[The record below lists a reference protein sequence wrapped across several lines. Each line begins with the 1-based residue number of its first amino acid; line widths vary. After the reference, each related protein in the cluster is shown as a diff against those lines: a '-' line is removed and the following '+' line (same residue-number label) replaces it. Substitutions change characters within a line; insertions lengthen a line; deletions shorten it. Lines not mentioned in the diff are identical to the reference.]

1 MDDRSQIVARR
12 VTVTG
17 RVQGV
22 GFRPFLYRLAHACG
36 VAGWVRNEAGRV
48 EAHIEG
54 GAAAL
59 DRFVAAVVTEAPPLA
74 RPAVAQVVAAPPEG
88 RAEFR
93 IEASRAGAPREA
105 HVGPDQFC
113 CDDCLAEMADPHGR
127 RHRYPFINC
136 TQCGP
141 RYTIIARLPYDRPNT
156 AMARFPLC
164 PECRAEYEDPLDRR
178 FDAQPLACP
187 VCGPHLALADGSG
200 PAIEDTTAA
209 LAGAAAAI
217 RRGEIVA
224 VRGIGGYHLLCDA
237 YSEAAI
243 ARLRERKPR
252 PDKPLAVMVPQV
264 GADGLDGVREIA
276 APTEA
281 EAACLLDPMRPI
293 CLVAKGGRAPLPES
307 IAPGLGE
314 VGVMLPYSPLHHLLL
329 AEIGGPVVA
338 TSGNVAGEPVL
349 TEPAEAEGRLR
360 HVVHRFLHHNRP
372 ILRPADDPLFRVIAG
387 APRPLRLG
395 RGCAPAE
402 LELPME
408 VAEPL
413 LAVGGQQKN
422 TVCLAWE
429 GRAVVSPHIGDL
441 ESPRGVAVFEEVA
454 HTLQALY
461 GVEAT
466 WLAADAHP
474 RYTATRWA
482 RDRGLPV
489 VTIYHHHAH
498 ASALVAEHGV
508 TEACICFT
516 WDGTGLGPDRTA
528 WGGEALLGRP
538 GSWRRVAS
546 LRPFRIAGGDRAGRE
561 PWRSAAALSWEAGVA
576 WPELPGDRDLL
587 HHAWRRGVNRFTT
600 TAAGRLFD
608 GAAALTGLCL
618 TATFEG
624 QGPMVLE
631 AAGGVVGEPIALPLT
646 LDAEGVWRTDWA
658 PLLPMLVDGSCSV
671 AERAARFHAT
681 LAAAIVAQAVRVREA
696 TGVATVGLTGGCFQ
710 NRLLT
715 EQAAAGLTTAGFE
728 VILPT
733 AIPAN
738 DAGLSYGQAVEA
750 AARSSAPATPRGG
763 TSRPRGR
770 RAGA

>member
-1 MDDRSQIVARR
+1 MDDRSRIIARR

-36 VAGWVRNEAGRV
+36 VVGWVRNEAGRV
-48 EAHIEG
+48 EAQVEG
-54 GAAAL
+54 DGVAVE
-59 DRFVAAVVTEAPPLA
+59 RFVAAIVAEAPPLA
-74 RPAVAQVVAAPPEG
+74 RPEVAAVEEVEPEG
-88 RAEFR
+88 LDGFR
-93 IEASRAGAPREA
+93 IEASRGGAACDA
-105 HVGPDQFC
+105 HVPPDQFC

-141 RYTIIARLPYDRPNT
+141 RYTIIERLPYDRPNT

-164 PECRAEYEDPLDRR
+164 PECRAEYEEPLDRR

-187 VCGPHLALADGSG
+187 VCGPHLALTDGSS
-200 PAIEDTTAA
+200 PSIEDTTAA
-209 LAGAAAAI
+209 LAGTAAAI

-237 YSEAAI
+237 RNAAAI
-243 ARLRERKPR
+243 AHLRERKPR
-252 PDKPLAVMVPQV
+252 PEKPLAVMVPQV

-276 APTEA
+276 EPTAA

-293 CLVAKGGRAPLPES
+293 CLVAKGGSRPLPES

-338 TSGNVAGEPVL
+338 TSGNVSGEPVL
-349 TEPAEAEGRLR
+349 TEPAEVEGRLR
-360 HVVHRFLHHNRP
+360 HVAGHFLHHNRP
-372 ILRPADDPLFRVIAG
+372 ILRPADDPLFRVIG
-387 APRPLRLG
+387 GVPRPLRLG

-402 LELPME
+402 AELPLP

-413 LAVGGQQKN
+413 LAVGGQEKN
-422 TVCLAWE
+422 TVCLAWDR
-429 GRAVVSPHIGDL
+429 RAVISPHIGALDT
-441 ESPRGVAVFEEVA
+441 PRGLAVFEQVA
-454 HTLQALY
+454 ADLQALY
-461 GVEAT
+461 GVEAA

-489 VTIYHHHAH
+489 VAIYHHHAH
-498 ASALVAEHGV
+498 AAALAAEHRVAG
-508 TEACICFT
+508 EILCFT

-528 WGGEALLGRP
+528 WGGEALLGCP

-561 PWRSAAALSWEAGVA
+561 PWRAAAALTWEAGVG

-587 HHAWRRGVNRFTT
+587 HHAWARGVNRFTT

-608 GAAALTGLCL
+608 GAAALVGLCT
-618 TATFEG
+618 TATYEG
-624 QGPMVLE
+624 QGPMLLE
-631 AAGGVVGEPIALPLT
+631 AAAGGAAGEAIALPLIR
-646 LDAEGVWRTDWA
+646 DEGGVWRTDWA
-658 PLLPMLVDGSCSV
+658 PLLPMLLDGHLSV
-671 AERAARFHAT
+671 AERAACFHAT
-681 LAAAIVAQAVRVREA
+681 LAAAIVAQAERVREA
-696 TGVATVGLTGGCFQ
+696 TGVAVVGLTGGCFQ

-715 EQAAAGLTTAGFE
+715 EQAAVGLATAGFE
-728 VILPT
+728 VLLPT
-733 AIPAN
+733 RIPAN
-738 DAGLSYGQAVEA
+738 DAGLSYGQVVEA
-750 AARSSAPATPRGG
+750 AAL
-763 TSRPRGR
+763 GR
-770 RAGA
+770 

>member
-1 MDDRSQIVARR
+1 MNDRSRIVARR

-22 GFRPFLYRLAHACG
+22 GFRPFLYRLAHARG
-36 VAGWVRNEAGRV
+36 VRGWVRNEAGRV

-54 GAAAL
+54 EAGAI
-59 DRFVAAVVTEAPPLA
+59 DRFVAAIVTEAPPLA
-74 RPAVAQVVAAPPEG
+74 RPEVAQVVVAELEG
-88 RAEFR
+88 LAEFR
-93 IEASRAGAPREA
+93 IAASREGSPREA
-105 HVGPDQFC
+105 HVPPDQFC

-187 VCGPHLALADGSG
+187 VCGPHLALTDGSS
-200 PAIEDTTAA
+200 PPIEDTTAA
-209 LAGAAAAI
+209 LAGVAAAI
-217 RRGEIVA
+217 RGGEIVA

-237 YSEAAI
+237 RNAAAI
-243 ARLRERKPR
+243 AWLRERKPR
-252 PDKPLAVMVPQV
+252 PDKPLAVMVPQR

-276 APTEA
+276 APSEE
-281 EAACLLDPMRPI
+281 EAACLFDPMRPI
-293 CLVAKGGRAPLPES
+293 CLVAKGGSRPLPEA

-338 TSGNVAGEPVL
+338 TSGNVSGEPVL
-349 TEPAEAEGRLR
+349 TEPAEVEGRLR
-360 HVVHRFLHHNRP
+360 HVAHRFLHHNRP
-372 ILRPADDPLFRVIAG
+372 ILRPADDPLFRVIG
-387 APRPLRLG
+387 GRPRPLRLG

-402 LELPME
+402 LELP
-408 VAEPL
+408 VTLPRPL

-422 TVCLAWE
+422 TVCLAWDR
-429 GRAVVSPHIGDL
+429 RAVVSPHIGDL
-441 ESPRGVAVFEEVA
+441 ESPRGVAVFEQVA
-454 HTLQALY
+454 ATLQELY
-461 GVEAT
+461 GVEAA

-482 RDRGLPV
+482 RGRGLPV
-489 VTIYHHHAH
+489 AAVFHHHAH
-498 ASALVAEHGV
+498 ASALVAEHALV
-508 TEACICFT
+508 EPCLCFT

-538 GSWRRVAS
+538 GGWRRVAS

-561 PWRSAAALSWEAGVA
+561 PWRSAAALCWEAEVA
-576 WPELPGDRDLL
+576 WPALPGDPDLL

-608 GAAALTGLCL
+608 AAAALTGLCL

-624 QGPMVLE
+624 QGPMLLE
-631 AAGGVVGEPIALPLT
+631 AVAGGAAGDPIALPVAR
-646 LDAEGVWRTDWA
+646 DRDGVWRTDWA
-658 PLLPMLVDGSCSV
+658 PFLPVLLDRGLSV
-671 AERAARFHAT
+671 AERAACFHT
-681 LAAAIVAQAVRVREA
+681 SLAAAIVAQAERVRGER
-696 TGVATVGLTGGCFQ
+696 GVTTVGLTGGCFQ

-715 EQAAAGLTTAGFE
+715 EQAANGLTAAGF
-728 VILPT
+728 VVLLPVR
-733 AIPAN
+733 IPAN

-750 AARSSAPATPRGG
+750 A
-763 TSRPRGR
+763 SRPPS
-770 RAGA
+770 A

>member
-1 MDDRSQIVARR
+1 MDDRNPTIGLRVA
-12 VTVTG
+12 VTG

-36 VAGWVRNEAGRV
+36 VAGWVRNQAGRV

-54 GAAAL
+54 DGAAVA
-59 DRFVAAVVTEAPPLA
+59 RFVAAIVVEAPPLA
-74 RPAVAQVVAAPPEG
+74 RPAVAAVEEAAVEG
-88 RAEFR
+88 LDGFR
-93 IEASRAGAPREA
+93 IEASRAGAARDA

-113 CDDCLAEMADPHGR
+113 CDDCLAEMADPHAR

-164 PECRAEYEDPLDRR
+164 PECRAEYEEPLDRR

-187 VCGPHLALADGSG
+187 VCGPHLAFTDGSG
-200 PAIEDTTAA
+200 PTIEDTTAA

-237 YSEAAI
+237 YNEAAI

-252 PDKPLAVMVPQV
+252 PDKPLAVMVPQR
-264 GADGLDGVREIA
+264 GADGLDGVRGIA
-276 APTEA
+276 APSAA

-293 CLVAKGGRAPLPES
+293 CLVARGGSRPLPEA
-307 IAPGLGE
+307 IAPGLAE

-329 AEIGGPVVA
+329 GELSSPVVA

-349 TEPAEAEGRLR
+349 TEPAEVEGRLR
-360 HVVHRFLHHNRP
+360 HVAGRFLHHNRP
-372 ILRPADDPLFRVIAG
+372 ILRPADDPLFRVIEG
-387 APRPLRLG
+387 EPRPLRLG

-402 LELPME
+402 AELPLP

-413 LAVGGQQKN
+413 LAVGGQEKN
-422 TVCLAWE
+422 TLCLAWE
-429 GRAVVSPHIGDL
+429 GRAVVSPHIGNL
-441 ESPRGVAVFEEVA
+441 ETVRGLAVFEQVA
-454 HTLQALY
+454 HDLQALY
-461 GVEAT
+461 GVEAQ
-466 WLAADAHP
+466 WLACDAHP

-482 RDRGLPV
+482 RGRRLPV
-489 VTIYHHHAH
+489 VPVYHHHAH
-498 ASALVAEHGV
+498 ASALAGEHGV
-508 TEACICFT
+508 AGTILCFT

-538 GSWRRVAS
+538 GAWQRVAT

-561 PWRSAAALSWEAGVA
+561 PWRAAAGLCWEAGVS
-576 WPELPGDRDLL
+576 WPDLPGDRALL
-587 HHAWRRGVNRFTT
+587 HHAWTRGVNRFTT
-600 TAAGRLFD
+600 TAAGSLFD

-618 TATFEG
+618 TATYEG
-624 QGPMVLE
+624 QGPMLLE
-631 AAGGVVGEPIALPLT
+631 AAAGGAVGAAIPLPLART
-646 LDAEGVWRTDWA
+646 DDGLWRTNWG
-658 PLLPMLVDGSCSV
+658 PLLPMLLDGHLSV
-671 AERAARFHAT
+671 AERAASFHTT
-681 LAAAIVAQAVRVREA
+681 LAAAIVAQAKVVRDD
-696 TGVATVGLTGGCFQ
+696 TGVETVGLTGGCFQ

-715 EQAAAGLTTAGFE
+715 EQAAAALAAAGFD
-728 VILPT
+728 LLLAT
-733 AIPAN
+733 RIPAN

-750 AARSSAPATPRGG
+750 AARGG
-763 TSRPRGR
+763 
-770 RAGA
+770 A